1 MNDRRGLESSGKR
14 EKVKAGFQTAKA
26 CRKSEGSRINM
37 GNYSGAEDKRY
48 KHQILHGVLE
58 ELLRDWLVILYV

>member
-1 MNDRRGLESSGKR
+1 LNRRVKGKKSR
-14 EKVKAGFQTAKA
+14 LVFQTAKA
-26 CRKSEGSRINM
+26 RRKSEGSRINM

-58 ELLRDWLVILYV
+58 ELLRDWLVILCV